1 MAKNTNKRTMR
12 REKNDRCMNRALEL
26 LTAGFLGEFYLL
38 MVNNYFVKG
47 SIEQLVAMSYVLE
60 VLVYVG
66 LALVAAGVALLIVNK
81 KKEQGFTALNKWLLI
96 SGVFFTLSSQLML
109 KIYPQGTTFM
119 CILVPVIMVLGIV
132 FLMYQHEFS
141 VQTAALSLSILAT
154 VLLNRGAGKT
164 NWTLIVKGYSVFA
177 VFAVLA
183 LQILVLMAQRND
195 GCVKTLLLFPS
206 KTDYKLTYAVLVVCV
221 LVILAALFVGN
232 AAFYGTWVL
241 SILLFVLAVYYTV
254 KML

>member
-1 MAKNTNKRTMR
+1 MAKDTTKRTLR

-38 MVNNYFVKG
+38 LINNYFVKG
-47 SIEQLVAMSYVLE
+47 GVGQVLAVSHMLE

-66 LALVAAGVALLIVNK
+66 LALVAAGIAMLIVNK
-81 KKEQGFTALNKWLLI
+81 KHGKEFTALNKWLLI
-96 SGVFFTLSSQLML
+96 SGVFFTLSSELML

-132 FLMYQHEFS
+132 FLMYPREFS
-141 VQTAALSLSILAT
+141 VQAAALALSILAM
-154 VLLNRGAGKT
+154 VLLGRGSGKA
-164 NWTLIVKGYSVFA
+164 NWTLVVKGYSVFA
-177 VFAVLA
+177 VLAVLA
-183 LQILVLMAQRND
+183 LQLLVLVAQKND
-195 GCVKTLLLFPS
+195 GCVKTLQLFPS
-206 KTDYKLTYAVLVVCV
+206 KTDYKLTYAVFVVCV

-232 AAFYGTWVL
+232 AAFYGMWVL
-241 SILLFVLAVYYTV
+241 SVLLFVLAVYYTV